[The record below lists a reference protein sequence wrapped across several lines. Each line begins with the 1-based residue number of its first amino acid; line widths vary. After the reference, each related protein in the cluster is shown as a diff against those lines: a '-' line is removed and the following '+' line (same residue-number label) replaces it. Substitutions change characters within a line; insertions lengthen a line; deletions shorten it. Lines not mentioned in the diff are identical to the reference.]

1 MPTFGRVVDKPQ
13 EAADDEIELRPYV
26 PKKK

>member
-1 MPTFGRVVDKPQ
+1 MPTFGREVAKPQ
-13 EAADDEIELRPYV
+13 ADADDEIELRPYV